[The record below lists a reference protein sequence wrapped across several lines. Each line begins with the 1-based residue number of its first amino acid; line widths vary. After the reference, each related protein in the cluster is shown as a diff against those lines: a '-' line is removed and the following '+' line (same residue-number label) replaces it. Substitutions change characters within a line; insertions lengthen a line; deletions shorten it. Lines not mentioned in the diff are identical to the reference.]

1 MPLLYVIVFLA
12 LGKKEDEGED
22 KREKLRNRDC
32 PPYTVHT
39 EEYRKYKNRRG
50 LKNQRS
56 HERYCCGET
65 APLLR
70 AVKNDEVKILKPASR
85 NE

>member
-1 MPLLYVIVFLA
+1 MEDLCFFNYIYMPLLYVIVFLA

-22 KREKLRNRDC
+22 KCEKLRNRDC

-39 EEYRKYKNRRG
+39 KEYRKYKNRRG

-56 HERYCCGET
+56 HKRYCCGNRTVVESCKK
-65 APLLR
+65 R
-70 AVKNDEVKILKPASR
+70 
-85 NE
+85 

>member
-32 PPYTVHT
+32 PPYTVHA
-39 EEYRKYKNRRG
+39 EKYRKYKNRRG

-56 HERYCCGET
+56 HERYCRGNRTVVESCEK
-65 APLLR
+65 R
-70 AVKNDEVKILKPASR
+70 
-85 NE
+85 